1 MRKLLNY
8 ITKPLGLE
16 LIKPLRYR
24 GKARHQ
30 FITYAY
36 SQEDQTTNEFLV
48 SIAMK
53 SISRAFLNEID
64 TSSCDRKA
72 PDYQYF
78 NIYPGEH
85 YRLLKALCEILAP
98 NKIVEIG
105 TFTGMGTLAIHQGTK
120 EGAEIITVDV
130 SDWKSF
136 QTQLTEDLF
145 SSGRISQLLSDL
157 SVPEN
162 FQQHKAILEESELIF
177 CDGPKDGL
185 FEYRFLQ
192 LLANI
197 QLAERPRILMLDDIR
212 FPNMIDLWRSIE
224 SPKLDITSFG
234 HFSGSGLVDM
244 SRGLKLR
251 GL

>member
-48 SIAMK
+48 TIAME
-53 SISRAFLNEID
+53 SISRAFLTEID
-64 TSSCDRKA
+64 TSRCDKNA
-72 PDYQYF
+72 PDFQYF

-85 YRLLKALCEILAP
+85 YRLLKALCETLAP
-98 NKIVEIG
+98 NRIVEIG
-105 TFTGMGTLAIHQGTK
+105 TFTGMGTLAIHQGSK
-120 EGAEIITVDV
+120 EGAEIVTFDI

-136 QTQLTEDLF
+136 QTQLTKDLF

-157 SVPEN
+157 SLPES
-162 FQQHKAILEESELIF
+162 FQQYRTILEESEFIF
-177 CDGPKDGL
+177 CDGPKDGR
-185 FEYRFLQ
+185 FEHRFLQ
-192 LLANI
+192 LLANT

-234 HFSGSGLVDM
+234 HFSGSGLVDI
-244 SRGLKLR
+244 SKGLLLR
-251 GL
+251 